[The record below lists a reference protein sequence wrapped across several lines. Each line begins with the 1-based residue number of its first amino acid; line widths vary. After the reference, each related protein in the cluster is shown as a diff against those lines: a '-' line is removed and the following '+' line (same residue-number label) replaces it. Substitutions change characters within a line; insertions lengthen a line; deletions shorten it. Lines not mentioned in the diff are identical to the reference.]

1 MQTETE
7 TQKSIRRR
15 AFSAAFPHTIPILA
29 GFLFL
34 GISYGLYATAA
45 GFDFWYP
52 ILMAVVIF
60 GGSLEFVAVE
70 MLLGIFAPAQT
81 LIMALMIQARHLFY
95 GIAMLEK
102 YKGTG
107 WKKVYLIYGMC
118 DESFSINCYAEIP
131 EGVDKGWFMFFVTL
145 LNQLYWVCGTAV
157 GAVLGSVI
165 SFDLNGLEFVM
176 TAMFVVIF
184 LDQWLKEKKHYTG
197 IIGVTA
203 SAVCL
208 LAFGPDSF
216 MIPTMTCI
224 LCLLTVFRGP
234 IEKAGGLG

>member
-1 MQTETE
+1 
-7 TQKSIRRR
+7 
-15 AFSAAFPHTIPILA
+15 
-29 GFLFL
+29 
-34 GISYGLYATAA
+34 
-45 GFDFWYP
+45 
-52 ILMAVVIF
+52 
-60 GGSLEFVAVE
+60 
-70 MLLGIFAPAQT
+70 
-81 LIMALMIQARHLFY
+81 
-95 GIAMLEK
+95 MLEK

-118 DESFSINCYAEIP
+118 DESFSINCSAEIP

-197 IIGVTA
+197 IIGVAA

-208 LAFGPDSF
+208 LAFGADSF

>member
-118 DESFSINCYAEIP
+118 DESFSINCSAVIP
-131 EGVDKGWFMFFVTL
+131 EGVAKGGFVGVVTL

-197 IIGVTA
+197 IIGVAA

-208 LAFGPDSF
+208 LAFGADSF

>member
-70 MLLGIFAPAQT
+70 MLLGVFAPAQT

-118 DESFSINCYAEIP
+118 DESFSINCSAEIP
-131 EGVDKGWFMFFVTL
+131 EGVDRGWFMFFVTL

-197 IIGVTA
+197 IIGVAA

-208 LAFGPDSF
+208 LVFGADSF
-216 MIPTMTCI
+216 MIPTMACI
-224 LCLLTVFRGP
+224 LCLLTVFRRP